1 MRRLATLCAV
11 AALFSGC
18 VPGQPLLSQ
27 SGKTKQQA
35 DVELEN
41 AWKEGWLPYRRAD
54 YPPAQAT
61 LERNKSGTQRRTP
74 RTCLYPQARRS
85 RQIDVGLM

>member
-61 LERNKSGTQRRTP
+61 LERNKKRYSATHP
-74 RTCLYPQARRS
+74 E
-85 RQIDVGLM
+85 DVPLPASAAEPSN